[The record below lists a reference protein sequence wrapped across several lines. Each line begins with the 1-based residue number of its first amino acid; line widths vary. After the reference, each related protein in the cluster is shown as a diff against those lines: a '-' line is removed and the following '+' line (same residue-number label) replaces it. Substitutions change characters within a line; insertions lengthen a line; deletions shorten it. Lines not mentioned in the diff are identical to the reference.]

1 MHELSIAMSL
11 LDALEEESQQRGV
24 RAIAAHIRLGPLSG
38 VVKEALIS
46 AFEMARESTPLA
58 DCQLII
64 EDVPVVAFCPRCN
77 AERLVISIQEIRCQS
92 CGTPMPKIISGN
104 EMELKAMEI
113 EQ

>member
-11 LDALEEESQQRGV
+11 LDALEEESQR
-24 RAIAAHIRLGPLSG
+24 RAAHVIAAHVRLGPLSG
-38 VVKEALIS
+38 VVKEALLS

-64 EDVPVVAFCPRCN
+64 EDIPIVAFCPQCN
-77 AERLVISIQEIRCQS
+77 AERPVISIQEIRCQT
-92 CGTPMPKIISGN
+92 CGTPTPKIVSGN